1 MILNILNCTV
11 DNSYGCQMK
20 PMRWTI
26 SQGKCPE
33 LNNLW
38 PHPLSL
44 FLKTRGTKCPGPG
57 FRQTMEIN
65 PSNSRSALDASRE
78 DIMTLWWALNCKLHV
93 RYIKYLSTRSFYVY
107 LFKCVCTRI
116 YIISIALVDDGRR
129 SESGQTVPG
138 VGGIGQVQPGH
149 SRGQYCDQTCG
160 CLMSVIQS
168 PDMKAMFEDLTLIVL
183 QYQYTQGQQNLY
195 Q

>member
-1 MILNILNCTV
+1 
-11 DNSYGCQMK
+11 
-20 PMRWTI
+20 MRWTI

-93 RYIKYLSTRSFYVY
+93 RYIKYLHAPFMSIYLNVFVHVST
-107 LFKCVCTRI
+107 LFLLHLLMT
-116 YIISIALVDDGRR
+116 
-129 SESGQTVPG
+129 
-138 VGGIGQVQPGH
+138 GGG
-149 SRGQYCDQTCG
+149 
-160 CLMSVIQS
+160 QS
-168 PDMKAMFEDLTLIVL
+168 PGRPFQVSVASVRSSLGTAEVSIVTRHVMSNVRYPITRHENDVWGFDIDRYNTNIL
-183 QYQYTQGQQNLY
+183 RYSKIFINE
-195 Q
+195 